1 MIRFSE
7 SDNSQHRLAA
17 TATRLILALSI
28 GCSLIGCPFSGSA
41 TAATVQVGF
50 SPEGSAQTLVLD
62 VIHTAKHHIR
72 MMGYDFTAHDI
83 AHALVDAQKRGIDVK
98 VVLDARSNDGR
109 ASRAAMNAL
118 VDGGVGLRTI
128 DRYKLQHDKV
138 IITDGRT
145 VETGSFNYTSSAER
159 SNSENAIVIWNF
171 PEVASSFLRHWQ
183 SRWDQGQRY
192 HAVY

>member
-1 MIRFSE
+1 MIPFSG

-28 GCSLIGCPFSGSA
+28 GCSLIGCPFSGSV

-62 VIHTAKHHIR
+62 VIHTAKHDIR

-109 ASRAAMNAL
+109 ASLAAMNAL

-145 VETGSFNYTSSAER
+145 VETGSFNYTSSAEQ
-159 SNSENAIVIWNF
+159 SNSENAVVIWNF

-192 HAVY
+192 Q